1 MNSTFFFASPPEI
14 VSSGTFR
21 RRVSPLGCSRLFL
34 FCFLAL
40 PMAVMAAPVH
50 AGNDEAQANLQQW
63 QLRRLNQPT
72 ERERA
77 QEIAGGIYI
86 YDGLTDKEVDHA
98 LDKHFN
104 RIENMMFM
112 GTIKTLPTGA
122 IQRDEK
128 GNAVTESGGCME

>member
-1 MNSTFFFASPPEI
+1 MNSTFSFASPPEI

-21 RRVSPLGCSRLFL
+21 RCVSPLGCSRLFL

-40 PMAVMAAPVH
+40 PMAVIAAPVH

-72 ERERA
+72 DRERA
-77 QEIAGGIYI
+77 QESAGGIYI
-86 YDGLTDKEVDHA
+86 YDGLTDRQVDNA
-98 LDKHFN
+98 LDRHFD

-112 GTIKTLPTGA
+112 GTVKTSPSGDA
-122 IQRDEK
+122 QRDER
-128 GNAVTESGGCME
+128 GNVATESGGCM

>member
-1 MNSTFFFASPPEI
+1 MISTLFFASPPEI

-21 RRVSPLGCSRLFL
+21 RRVSSPGCSRLFL

-40 PMAVMAAPVH
+40 PLVVTAAPVQ

-72 ERERA
+72 VRERG
-77 QEIAGGIYI
+77 QELSGGIYI
-86 YDGLTDKEVDHA
+86 YDGLTDKQVDHA
-98 LDKHFN
+98 LDRHFD

-112 GTIKTLPTGA
+112 GTVKTGPSGEAL
-122 IQRDEK
+122 RDGQ
-128 GNAVTESGGCME
+128 GNVATESGGCM

>member
-1 MNSTFFFASPPEI
+1 
-14 VSSGTFR
+14 
-21 RRVSPLGCSRLFL
+21 
-34 FCFLAL
+34 
-40 PMAVMAAPVH
+40 MAVMAAPVH

>member
-1 MNSTFFFASPPEI
+1 
-14 VSSGTFR
+14 
-21 RRVSPLGCSRLFL
+21 
-34 FCFLAL
+34 
-40 PMAVMAAPVH
+40 MAVLAAPVI
-50 AGNDEAQANLQQW
+50 AGGENAAQTNLHQW

-98 LDKHFN
+98 LDRHFD

-112 GTIKTLPTGA
+112 GTIKTLPTGD

-128 GNAVTESGGCME
+128 GNAVTESGGCTE

>member
-1 MNSTFFFASPPEI
+1 MNSTFYFASPPEI

-34 FCFLAL
+34 FFFLAL
-40 PMAVMAAPVH
+40 PMAVVAAPVH

-72 ERERA
+72 DRERA
-77 QEIAGGIYI
+77 QESAGGIYI
-86 YDGLTDKEVDHA
+86 YDGLTDRQVDNA
-98 LDKHFN
+98 LDRHFD

-112 GTIKTLPTGA
+112 GTVKTSPSGDA
-122 IQRDEK
+122 QRDER
-128 GNAVTESGGCME
+128 GNVATESGGCM